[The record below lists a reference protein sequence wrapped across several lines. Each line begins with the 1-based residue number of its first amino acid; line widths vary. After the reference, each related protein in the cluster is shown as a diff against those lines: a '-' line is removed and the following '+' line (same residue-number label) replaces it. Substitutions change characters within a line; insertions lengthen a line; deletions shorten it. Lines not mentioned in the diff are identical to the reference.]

1 MYNYYTILNFLPNFS
16 SMQLL
21 DDKLNDIII
30 IMLVFSKELVAM
42 QFVSIRTFLF
52 RLLNLRIKKIN
63 GLLCISLWQK
73 TNNPN
78 QV

>member
-1 MYNYYTILNFLPNFS
+1 
-16 SMQLL
+16 MQLL

-52 RLLNLRIKKIN
+52 RLLNLRIKKSMVRI
-63 GLLCISLWQK
+63 ISL
-73 TNNPN
+73 
-78 QV
+78 